1 MAKYGATCTYT
12 QMYMAKDLNS
22 DPRLLQS
29 LQQDLLLG
37 RLAPE
42 SKHHIPID
50 LDHKGKRRQETF
62 DEEVEEIFVSTHK
75 PQIVQLAGNDPQELL
90 KASEKLIG
98 FADGVD
104 LNLGCPQRRA
114 REGHFGAYLLAKK
127 DWPLL
132 EEIGE

>member
-42 SKHHIPID
+42 NDRREEQVGRSGSDFKKESEERKAEIERLKLVFEDEIE
-50 LDHKGKRRQETF
+50 KWERWKKEREESGKR
-62 DEEVEEIFVSTHK
+62 
-75 PQIVQLAGNDPQELL
+75 
-90 KASEKLIG
+90 
-98 FADGVD
+98 
-104 LNLGCPQRRA
+104 
-114 REGHFGAYLLAKK
+114 
-127 DWPLL
+127 
-132 EEIGE
+132 